1 MYNTLHFENTK
12 KKGNQE
18 MLKKQTKNAKMQEY
32 ARLPDIAFPNYRPN
46 NATTFTLLFAWF
58 LTNPVVIPSTGTP
71 VSPWHS
77 LGSN

>member
-1 MYNTLHFENTK
+1 
-12 KKGNQE
+12 
-18 MLKKQTKNAKMQEY
+18 MQEY

-71 VSPWHS
+71 VSP
-77 LGSN
+77 